1 MQTPVTPPSAAAPN
15 VLTRFGGGLMLW
27 QKLFLPFLGL
37 ALLVL
42 IFGAMYLQRLSTK
55 AESAR
60 LALDVGRFAE
70 ALSPMLIDVSDHR
83 GQMGS
88 FFRGEADAKA
98 AAHASEARIEAQI
111 AKIDALDAQIGSR
124 IGSHA
129 DWIALRA
136 KWIDLE
142 TRAFSLDETR
152 SRAAHIELIA
162 DLTATFH
169 SLYRRAS
176 LEAAD
181 EGELRL
187 MELIL
192 DRLPQAVAVTADL
205 RGKTASAVK
214 AGKIADKTKGQL
226 LDLMA
231 DMRARTKEISRFISS
246 QRNVSGLDELQSTL
260 TSAVEANERLLGD
273 YDKSVFTPEEPTL
286 GFADVFS
293 RGTVALQSMQALASS
308 GTSILSRRLEA
319 DLKGA
324 RISWAVTTAV
334 ASLAL
339 LGAALVTA
347 LVIRS
352 TSRSVRR
359 TVAVLERIG
368 AGELNNEISAF
379 GRDELAQLNRALGT
393 MQQKLRQQIET
404 ERALAAQNARVRQ
417 SLDKVSTGVVLA
429 DADHRIIY
437 ANEAAEAMFSR
448 SADRIRNELPGFDPN
463 LTGQLLYGLSK
474 APQQQRQMI
483 EELRSSGTQELVLG
497 GYTFHVVTNPVVNDA
512 RERIGTVQE
521 WSDRT
526 PEVAVQAQ
534 LQNMLAA
541 TLQGDLSQRIDLQ
554 GKTGFFQRISRGV
567 NELAENLT
575 TVVSSAKSAAAEF
588 FRGADEISEG
598 NTNLSR
604 RTEAQ
609 AASLEETASSM
620 EELTSTVKR
629 NGDNSAQ
636 ANKYAV
642 QARDL
647 ADKGGRVVV
656 EAIRAMEVLGEASKR
671 IADIIGVVDD
681 TAFQTNLLALNAAV
695 EAARAGEHGRGFA
708 VVASEVR
715 NLAGRS
721 AASAKQIRTLIQ
733 DSVARVDHGSALVAE
748 SGQTLEEIVRAVKKL
763 ADLVAEIDAAG
774 REQTGG
780 IEQINQAITQLDR
793 ATQENAALVEEIS
806 AASKSV
812 RDQAGALNQLMS
824 GYHVPGEGTAA
835 PGSRAAA

>member
-1 MQTPVTPPSAAAPN
+1 MEIPVTSHPTARNALAR
-15 VLTRFGGGLMLW
+15 LGGGLMLW
-27 QKLFLPFLGL
+27 QKLLLPFLGL
-37 ALLVL
+37 ATLVL
-42 IFGAMYLQRLSTK
+42 VFGAMYLQRLSTK
-55 AESAR
+55 AEATR
-60 LALDVGRFAE
+60 MALDVGRFAE
-70 ALSPMLIDVSDHR
+70 ALSPMLIYVSDHR

-88 FFRGEADAKA
+88 FFRGEADAKD
-98 AAHASEARIEAQI
+98 AAHASEARIDAQI
-111 AKIDALDAQIGSR
+111 AKIDALDKEVGLR
-124 IGSHA
+124 IASHE
-129 DWIALRA
+129 DWVALRA
-136 KWIDLE
+136 KWSELE
-142 TRAFSLDETR
+142 ARVFSLDETR
-152 SRAAHIELIA
+152 SRQAHLELIA
-162 DLTATFH
+162 ALTDTFH

-176 LEAAD
+176 LEAGD
-181 EGELRL
+181 ESELRL

-214 AGKIADKTKGQL
+214 GGKIADKTKGQL
-226 LDLMA
+226 LDLLA
-231 DMRARTKEISRFISS
+231 DMRARTREMARFAASEHDIG
-246 QRNVSGLDELQSTL
+246 GLADLHTAL
-260 TSAVEANERLLGD
+260 ATAIEANERLLGD
-273 YDKSVFTPEEPTL
+273 LDTSVFTPDEPTV
-286 GFADVFS
+286 GFEAVFS
-293 RGTVALQSMQALASS
+293 RGTVALQAMQALASS

-319 DLKGA
+319 DLRSA
-324 RISWAVTTAV
+324 RVSWAVAAVV

-368 AGELNNEISAF
+368 AGELNNEISAY

-393 MQQKLRQQIET
+393 MQHKLRQQIET

-417 SLDKVSTGVVLA
+417 ALDKVSTGVVLA
-429 DADHRIIY
+429 DADHRVIY
-437 ANEAAEAMFSR
+437 ANEAAQAMFSR
-448 SADRIRNELPGFDPN
+448 CAARIRHELPAFDPN
-463 LTGQLLYGLSK
+463 LTGQAVYELSK
-474 APQQQRQMI
+474 APREQRQMI
-483 EELRSSGTQELVLG
+483 ESLHSSDMQDIQLG

-512 RERIGTVQE
+512 GERLGTVQE
-521 WSDRT
+521 WTDRS
-526 PEVAVQAQ
+526 PEVAVQAE
-534 LQNMLAA
+534 LQNMLGA
-541 TLQGDLSQRIDLQ
+541 TLQGDLSQRIELA
-554 GKTGFFQRISRGV
+554 GKSGFFQRISHGV

-620 EELTSTVKR
+620 EELTSTVKQ

-636 ANKYAV
+636 ANKYAI

-647 ADKGGRVVV
+647 ADKGGRVVI
-656 EAIRAMEVLGEASKR
+656 EAIRAMETLSEASKR
-671 IADIIGVVDD
+671 IAEIISVVDE

-721 AASAKQIRTLIQ
+721 AASAKQIRALIQ

-748 SGQTLEEIVRAVKKL
+748 SGQTLQEIVRAVKKL

-780 IEQINQAITQLDR
+780 IEQINLAITQLDQ
-793 ATQENAALVEEIS
+793 ATQENAALVEQIS

-812 RDQAGALNQLMS
+812 RDQAGALNQLMA
-824 GYHVPGEGTAA
+824 GYRVPGEAAA
-835 PGSRAAA
+835 PARAAA

>member
-1 MQTPVTPPSAAAPN
+1 METHVTPPGPAARNLLA
-15 VLTRFGGGLMLW
+15 RFGGGLMLW
-27 QKLFLPFLGL
+27 QKLLLPFLGL
-37 ALLVL
+37 AILVL
-42 IFGAMYLQRLSTK
+42 IFGAMYLQRLSAK
-55 AESAR
+55 AEATR
-60 LALDVGRFAE
+60 MALDVGRFAK

-88 FFRGEADAKA
+88 FFRGEADAKD
-98 AAHASEARIEAQI
+98 AAHASEARIDAQI
-111 AKIDALDAQIGSR
+111 AQIDALDREVGSR
-124 IGSHA
+124 IGSHE
-129 DWIALRA
+129 DWVALRA
-136 KWIDLE
+136 KWSDLE
-142 TRAFSLDETR
+142 NRVFSLDETR
-152 SRAAHIELIA
+152 SRAAHVELIA
-162 DLTATFH
+162 ELTDTFH

-181 EGELRL
+181 ESELRL

-226 LDLMA
+226 LDLVA
-231 DMRARTKEISRFISS
+231 DMRARTKEISRFVSS
-246 QRNVSGLDELQSTL
+246 QHNIRGLDELQTPL
-260 TSAVEANERLLGD
+260 ASAVEANERLLGD

-286 GFADVFS
+286 GFEEVFS
-293 RGTVALQSMQALASS
+293 RGTVALQAMQALASS

-319 DLKGA
+319 DLRSA
-324 RISWAVTTAV
+324 RISWALTAAI

-339 LGAALVTA
+339 LAAALVTA
-347 LVIRS
+347 LVIRA

-368 AGELNNEISAF
+368 AGELHNEIRAV
-379 GRDELAQLNRALGT
+379 GRDELAQLNRSLAI

-404 ERALAAQNARVRQ
+404 ERALASQNARVRQ
-417 SLDKVSTGVVLA
+417 ALDKVSTSVVLG
-429 DADHRIIY
+429 DPDHRIIY
-437 ANEAAEAMFSR
+437 ANEAAQAMFSR
-448 SADRIRNELPGFDPN
+448 CADRIRSERPAFDASN
-463 LTGQLLYGLSK
+463 LEGQSLHALSGVD
-474 APQQQRQMI
+474 
-483 EELRSSGTQELVLG
+483 LRSSDTQELVLG
-497 GYTFHVVTNPVVNDA
+497 GYTFQVVTNPVVNDA

-521 WSDRT
+521 WTDRT
-526 PEVAVQAQ
+526 PEVAVQAE
-534 LQNMLAA
+534 LQNMLSA
-541 TLQGDLSQRIDLQ
+541 TLQGDLSQRIDLA

-620 EELTSTVKR
+620 EELTSTVKQ

-656 EAIRAMEVLGEASKR
+656 EAIRAMETLSEASKR
-671 IADIIGVVDD
+671 IAEIISVVDD

-721 AASAKQIRTLIQ
+721 AASAKQIRGLIQ
-733 DSVARVDHGSALVAE
+733 DSVARVEHGSALVAE
-748 SGQTLEEIVRAVKKL
+748 SGQTLQEIVRAVKKL

-780 IEQINQAITQLDR
+780 IEQINLAITQLDQ

-812 RDQAGALNQLMS
+812 RDQAGALNQLMA
-824 GYHVPGEGTAA
+824 GYHVPGEAGA
-835 PGSRAAA
+835 PAVRAAAA